1 MESRKSIFPIFIGLA
16 LAAFAFLIYQLGLM
30 DGLELKS
37 LVLRFQIR
45 GAIAPQ
51 APVVLVS
58 IDQDSFDELNLSG
71 PWPWTLH
78 AALMRK
84 LATSQ
89 AKIIAFDALFT
100 EPKADPKEDL
110 DAAPLSKELKKRWS
124 YFIRKVYETDPLA
137 CPKCQGEMRI
147 ISLTTCGKSS
157 MPRPEEIQR

>member
-1 MESRKSIFPIFIGLA
+1 MESIKSNFPIFIGLT

-37 LVLRFQIR
+37 LDLRFQIR

-51 APVVLVS
+51 APAVLVS

-71 PWPWTLH
+71 PGPWTLH
-78 AALMRK
+78 
-84 LATSQ
+84 
-89 AKIIAFDALFT
+89 
-100 EPKADPKEDL
+100 
-110 DAAPLSKELKKRWS
+110 AAPLSKELKKRWS

-137 CPKCQGEMRI
+137 YPKCQGEMRI

-157 MPRPEEIQR
+157 MPRPEEIRR